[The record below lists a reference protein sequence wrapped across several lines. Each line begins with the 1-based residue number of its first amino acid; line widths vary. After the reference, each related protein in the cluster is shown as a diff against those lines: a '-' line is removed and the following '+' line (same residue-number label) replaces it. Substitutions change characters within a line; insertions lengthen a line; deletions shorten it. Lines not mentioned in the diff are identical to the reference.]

1 LPLNVHF
8 RTLKGMEMHINSEL
22 QARLEQMVI
31 ETGRPADELVEDAL
45 AGYLEELSST
55 RQMLDNRYDDLKS
68 GRVQPMEGEEA
79 FARLIQNTEAQAK
92 RQ

>member
-1 LPLNVHF
+1 
-8 RTLKGMEMHINSEL
+8 MEMHINSEL

>member
-1 LPLNVHF
+1 
-8 RTLKGMEMHINSEL
+8 MHINSEL